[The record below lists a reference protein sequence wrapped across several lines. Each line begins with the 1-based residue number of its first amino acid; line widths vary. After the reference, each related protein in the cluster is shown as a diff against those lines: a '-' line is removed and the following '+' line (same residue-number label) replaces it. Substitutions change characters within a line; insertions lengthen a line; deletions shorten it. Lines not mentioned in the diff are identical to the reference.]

1 MKTIKI
7 GYTTGTFDLFH
18 IGHLNILRRSK
29 ELCDYLVVGVST
41 DECVE
46 SYKHKKPV
54 IPFEQRMAIVESIK
68 YVDKVVPQTNMN
80 KFDAWKDIKYD
91 IMFHGDD
98 WKGTDMYNEYERK
111 LKEVGVEFV
120 YLPHT
125 DGISSTILKE
135 KTENN

>member
-1 MKTIKI
+1 MKIIKI

-68 YVDKVVPQTNMN
+68 YVDKVIPQTNMN
-80 KFDAWKDIKYD
+80 KFEAWQEIKYD

-135 KTENN
+135 KTENK